1 MPAPTDL
8 DGFRR
13 AITEIGL
20 PSAAVIMGVALTRE
34 FVGAAAA
41 GGVYFIGV
49 FIPTLSVLAAMNH
62 WNTRYS
68 AGFVIGGIFCI
79 VGFPSVAATI
89 VPQPAYL
96 LGTLLYTL
104 SLGLV
109 AAKIPSK
116 F

>member
-1 MPAPTDL
+1 M
-8 DGFRR
+8 
-13 AITEIGL
+13 TEIGL
-20 PSAAVIMGVALTRE
+20 PSAGVIVGVALTRE
-34 FVGAAAA
+34 FVGVVAA
-41 GGVYFIGV
+41 GGVYLIGV
-49 FIPTLSVLAAMNH
+49 FIPTLSLLAAMNH

-89 VPQPAYL
+89 VPQPAHIF
-96 LGTLLYTL
+96 GTLLYVL